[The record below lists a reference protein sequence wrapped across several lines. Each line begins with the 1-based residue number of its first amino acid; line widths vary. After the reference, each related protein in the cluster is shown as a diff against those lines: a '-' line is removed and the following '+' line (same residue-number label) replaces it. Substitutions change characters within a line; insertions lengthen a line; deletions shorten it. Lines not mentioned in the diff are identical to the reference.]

1 MNKIMCKAIAQR
13 ILKDRGISNKNS
25 IGATEQLFSNECQTL
40 DVQ

>member
-1 MNKIMCKAIAQR
+1 MNKIMRKAIAQR

-25 IGATEQLFSNECQTL
+25 IGAIEKLFSNECRTL